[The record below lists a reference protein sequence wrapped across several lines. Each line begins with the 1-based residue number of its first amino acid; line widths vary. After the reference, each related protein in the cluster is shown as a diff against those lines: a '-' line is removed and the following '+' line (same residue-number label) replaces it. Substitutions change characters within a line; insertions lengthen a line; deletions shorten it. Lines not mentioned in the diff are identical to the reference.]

1 MRERQRALS
10 RKVRSIGWVP
20 NRFGEGGEQVD
31 CRRARGVLNPCVRE
45 SNAGKRLRENMI
57 SDFHRLVGCFQGF
70 IGLSTAGC

>member
-31 CRRARGVLNPCVRE
+31 CRRARGVPNPCVRE

-70 IGLSTAGC
+70 IGLWTAGC